1 MQTMPGRP
9 ACLLSTVHTQ
19 FVRDSHSFHWLG
31 VCRFTLLRC
40 SVVWVVYT
48 HTHTHTHID
57 ACTEPMAVSHSLMAV
72 CVGHTHS
79 LTVQLCLVLFRKCWI
94 VKCSHR
100 CSWTAHTVKVHT
112 HTHTTHMTAA
122 RLLTD
127 SYQYTNDS
135 LSIILNSYWSK
146 TADIIK
152 RLYYPPSRH
161 LNVNTMLSYITCCFF
176 ILIFSVLLTIS
187 QHFTAV
193 IDWEVIMHQL
203 IKFCWSWSQLFLR
216 YCDFSVFNMVSGGL
230 KCITMLNF
238 VEFSQSFVAVSYTH
252 LTLPTILRV

>member
-1 MQTMPGRP
+1 
-9 ACLLSTVHTQ
+9 
-19 FVRDSHSFHWLG
+19 
-31 VCRFTLLRC
+31 
-40 SVVWVVYT
+40 
-48 HTHTHTHID
+48 
-57 ACTEPMAVSHSLMAV
+57 MAVSHSLMAV

-238 VEFSQSFVAVSYTH
+238 VEFSQSFVDIIHFFDFSRWWQS
-252 LTLPTILRV
+252 TIFDLFGAYLVVFITVYHGIEKVANGPVLRFSGESVGEGRGCRPKNQFLSPSVTIGRN